1 MDKKIA
7 GVVLAGG
14 RSSRM
19 GENKAL
25 LDYNGQPL
33 LDHMIALLKQTGL
46 NDIYVSGNL
55 EGYNCIPDT
64 APYEGPARA
73 ISDVL
78 DALKSSTSSSYE
90 GILFLPV
97 DMPFLEPEMLR
108 ILLESPQGACFEAHP
123 LPFYITKEREKNGSG
138 KSVKEFLSNAGIP
151 SLPLPPKFQN
161 NMTNVNT
168 PKEWKE
174 ARRA

>member
-97 DMPFLEPEMLR
+97 DMPFLEPEMLH
-108 ILLESPQGACFEAHP
+108 ILLKNPYGGHFDTHP
-123 LPFYITKEREKNGSG
+123 FPFCIAETQEKKWPD

-161 NMTNVNT
+161 NMTNINT
-168 PKEWKE
+168 PEEWKE
-174 ARRA
+174 AHCA